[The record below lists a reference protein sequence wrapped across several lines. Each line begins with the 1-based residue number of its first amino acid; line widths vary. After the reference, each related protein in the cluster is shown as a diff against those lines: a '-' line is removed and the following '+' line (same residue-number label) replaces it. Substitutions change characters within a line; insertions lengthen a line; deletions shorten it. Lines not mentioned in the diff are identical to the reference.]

1 MRRDIVFHSSRAR
14 CQSHKPA
21 TLSHAGDHGQGGR
34 GLALPL
40 HPVLASVIA
49 TIAVNKWRMTKGLG
63 YTMFAV
69 YAIFVAQDL
78 ARQR

>member
-1 MRRDIVFHSSRAR
+1 MLRGCKRNR
-14 CQSHKPA
+14 CVQELIHLGPPVSH
-21 TLSHAGDHGQGGR
+21 TLFLSP
-34 GLALPL
+34 LALPL

-63 YTMFAV
+63 YTMFAL

-78 ARQR
+78 ARTYGLF